1 MEDPHERID
10 RTTKHIN
17 LCMCM
22 VYLTSNTRRNETLN
36 IFNDLPHLV
45 VGGQSGVNP
54 THNLM
59 GGSLRCSPRLGP
71 NGPRIRVQGGQWWR
85 SAAKAI
91 FPEDDIIGPRR
102 RTDLKMAHE
111 RKEDTFTLEL

>member
-1 MEDPHERID
+1 MEDPYERID
-10 RTTKHIN
+10 RTTKHRN

-36 IFNDLPHLV
+36 IFNDLPPLV

-59 GGSLRCSPRLGP
+59 GGSLHYSPRLGP

-85 SAAKAI
+85 SAAEAI
-91 FPEDDIIGPRR
+91 FPKDDIIGPRR